1 MLVKNNNI
9 NVPYEAVDLLVNAA
23 DHKRHIVKTKTFGDT
38 RIFVQGIPFKENS
51 MAEEF
56 LKLWNAL
63 NLLID

>member
-9 NVPYEAVDLLVNAA
+9 NFPYEAIDLLVNAA
-23 DHKRHIVKTKTFGDT
+23 DYKRHIVKTKTFGDT
-38 RIFVQGIPFKENS
+38 RIFVQGISFKGNS

-56 LKLWNAL
+56 LKLGNAL